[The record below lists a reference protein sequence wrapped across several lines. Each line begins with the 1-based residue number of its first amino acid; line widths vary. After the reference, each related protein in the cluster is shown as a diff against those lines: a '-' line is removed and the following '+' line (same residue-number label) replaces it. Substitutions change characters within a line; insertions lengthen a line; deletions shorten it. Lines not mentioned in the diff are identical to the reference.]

1 MPRLVRRRPLRERV
15 LAMLNPMDLLL
26 WLSEEMETRD
36 WDSQLVGTQL
46 GLGLNFSLLLARAN
60 SASTTPMFNDDLFGD
75 TGGSR
80 WLYLMVWPL
89 VWALGALSL
98 TNAVYAFY
106 RTRKY
111 RLFQASVDTQPAT
124 PSARR
129 VKVHSSPASSS
140 PLRFLA
146 DMVTPQSAES
156 RAHPNNDTDVWELA
170 VWDPLTLSM
179 RLLCFFSPGHV
190 LVYWLFLPLA
200 PLDPRPSMTV
210 FNSLVMQVVLSVQ
223 MLMLC
228 ARFTR
233 QAKDNNI
240 IQKEVMRE
248 YDAKFV
254 HPRLYPVV
262 RDVGTQVSED
272 EPAETPGSVQL
283 GTPTTL
289 LRRGFKTHGNP
300 HVDSPDSPLV
310 GGLMRPQMFTPPPA
324 SRRAE
329 ASPSSVGFRGPAV
342 RSTLPSAP
350 SPHVE
355 AGPLPG
361 GGFNFGGMFGV
372 YTHSKSPLKK
382 TISQSDL
389 ASQPLP
395 KTSREMAA
403 YEQLG
408 RGPSRSP
415 AKQSKDSRTASGQA
429 ASQPLSNTGS
439 DWDGAVSIDGHSQG
453 AGQGRRAGAPE
464 GHIAFA
470 EHCSPVSA
478 CTGVRKKLVAT
489 NDLFLV
495 AGRVHPAANERDR
508 KPSIATADVPRT
520 KAAVVPAGGVEAKQP
535 DNKIRRHITSSCRR
549 SSQGHGPDQILRWN
563 MAQDLPKGA
572 QPETARPRVAA
583 GPSSRHQ
590 AVTRKESHRVS
601 RPEPVVEKRHVQ
613 TMEERREAR
622 RQRRTLKESGD
633 YLGVQGINPAT
644 GQLDIMTP
652 TDSDG
657 SSEKQQKLNV
667 LRAALRDARQ
677 SYRDVKAQS
686 EREARRI
693 LDSEAR
699 KLRRLEKEKQKLQ
712 KLSQRVRWQ
721 RQTKQWSSAQEPE
734 LSPIVGSRRGSSA
747 QAGRLSR
754 HQHPDVMSRVAVDLG
769 RQPRDHY
776 DTPDSTRTVVR
787 TPQRQSLAT
796 PSAWELFANGITFDN
811 SEPAAESFLGSGAE
825 LGRVDTGETMMNSST
840 IIPGPRQ
847 RNNET
852 KQGQSLR
859 PAARSTLRRLMTP
872 LENLKAAKRNEAQ
885 LSAGVVQP
893 RCQQRGPAAEAE
905 RPAVVQPVGL
915 TTGQL
920 HPLSSAQLG
929 PQTMLD
935 DEWMERALK
944 DLADTGDRYT
954 KEPASTRITTT
965 TGFDQ
970 VISMS
975 IQAEGGEAARRQQ
988 SSILCNLS
996 ESRFLD
1002 DNDDSSSST
1011 TMKTTQNTSP
1021 SSTPAPSGEV
1031 TDTTSVVT
1039 EQRHSTSLKSTS
1051 SQQTMMHGDDHG
1063 SGDGRDGSHEANR
1076 QTVTHQQQPGQTT
1089 TGQQLAAASKKTTE
1103 APTRWQASDERS
1115 ALDME
1120 LCLLTA
1126 RMPGTFPAETE
1137 GGRESEDGKS
1147 WRWLK
1152 KTIARAATSLP
1163 QLYWTTVTPVID
1175 WRSDYWAR
1183 AERNEMTLLD
1193 GVALVLAMPA
1203 ALMAMVGLA

>member
-1 MPRLVRRRPLRERV
+1 
-15 LAMLNPMDLLL
+15 MLNPMDLLL
-26 WLSEEMETRD
+26 WLSEEIETRD
-36 WDSQLVGTQL
+36 WDSQLVGTQI

-60 SASTTPMFNDDLFGD
+60 SASARPMFKDDLFGD
-75 TGGSR
+75 SGGSR
-80 WLYLMVWPL
+80 WLYFMVWPL
-89 VWALGALSL
+89 AWALAALSL

-111 RLFQASVDTQPAT
+111 RLFQANVDTQPAT

-146 DMVTPQSAES
+146 DMVTPESAES
-156 RAHPNNDTDVWELA
+156 RAHPDKDRDVWELA

-228 ARFTR
+228 ARFSQ

-240 IQKEVMRE
+240 IQKEVMHE

-300 HVDSPDSPLV
+300 HVDSPGSPLV
-310 GGLMRPQMFTPPPA
+310 GGHMKPQMFTPPPA

-329 ASPSSVGFRGPAV
+329 ASSSAVGFRSPAV
-342 RSTLPSAP
+342 RNTFPSAP
-350 SPHVE
+350 SPASPHVE
-355 AGPLPG
+355 AGPVPG
-361 GGFNFGGMFGV
+361 GGYNFGGMFGV
-372 YTHSKSPLKK
+372 YTHNKSPLKK

-408 RGPSRSP
+408 RGPPRSP
-415 AKQSKDSRTASGQA
+415 AKQPDSRKALTATSW
-429 ASQPLSNTGS
+429 S
-439 DWDGAVSIDGHSQG
+439 
-453 AGQGRRAGAPE
+453 
-464 GHIAFA
+464 
-470 EHCSPVSA
+470 
-478 CTGVRKKLVAT
+478 
-489 NDLFLV
+489 
-495 AGRVHPAANERDR
+495 GRVRSIFPSHRPERGGTLR
-508 KPSIATADVPRT
+508 KQGYWEVQ
-520 KAAVVPAGGVEAKQP
+520 EAKQP
-535 DNKIRRHITSSCRR
+535 DSKIRRHITSSCRR
-549 SSQGHGPDQILRWN
+549 SSEGHDPDQILRWN
-563 MAQDLPKGA
+563 TAQDLPEG
-572 QPETARPRVAA
+572 QSETARPRVAA

-590 AVTRKESHRVS
+590 AVIRKGSHQPP
-601 RPEPVVEKRHVQ
+601 RPKPVVEKHLVQ
-613 TMEERREAR
+613 TMEEKREAR

-677 SYRDVKAQS
+677 SYRNVKAQS
-686 EREARRI
+686 ERETRRI

-734 LSPIVGSRRGSSA
+734 LSPIIGSRRGSSI
-747 QAGRLSR
+747 GRLSK
-754 HQHPDVMSRVAVDLG
+754 HHHPDVMERVPVDLLSLG
-769 RQPRDHY
+769 QQQQQQQQPREY

-811 SEPAAESFLGSGAE
+811 PEHVVESFLGNGAE
-825 LGRVDTGETMMNSST
+825 PGEVGTCGTMNSSG
-840 IIPGPRQ
+840 IPGPRQ
-847 RNNET
+847 LHDEIET
-852 KQGQSLR
+852 CKPKEDPPLR
-859 PAARSTLRRLMTP
+859 SAARSTLRKLMTP
-872 LENLKAAKRNEAQ
+872 LENLKAAKRNETQ
-885 LSAGVVQP
+885 LSADVAQP
-893 RCQQRGPAAEAE
+893 RSRECQERGPAAEAE
-905 RPAVVQPVGL
+905 VPAVEQSVGQ
-915 TTGQL
+915 TTRQL

-929 PQTMLD
+929 PQTILD

-944 DLADTGDRYT
+944 DLADTGDRFA

-970 VISMS
+970 VISTS
-975 IQAEGGEAARRQQ
+975 NQVEGGEATRYQQ
-988 SSILCNLS
+988 SKMICNLS
-996 ESRFLD
+996 ESSFLD
-1002 DNDDSSSST
+1002 DDDSSSST
-1011 TMKTTQNTSP
+1011 AMKTTQNTSP
-1021 SSTPAPSGEV
+1021 SSTPALSVEV

-1039 EQRHSTSLKSTS
+1039 EQPHSMSLKSTS
-1051 SQQTMMHGDDHG
+1051 SQQMIADNNDDHDC
-1063 SGDGRDGSHEANR
+1063 GDGRDGSHEASR
-1076 QTVTHQQQPGQTT
+1076 QMLTHQQDLIEMELGETTGKQLSAASETT
-1089 TGQQLAAASKKTTE
+1089 TTETPAQQVSN
-1103 APTRWQASDERS
+1103 ERS
-1115 ALDME
+1115 ALDTE
-1120 LCLLTA
+1120 LCLLVA
-1126 RMPGTFPAETE
+1126 QMPGAFPVETE
-1137 GGRESEDGKS
+1137 GSRESEDGKT
-1147 WRWLK
+1147 RALLK
-1152 KTIARAATSLP
+1152 MMLRGAMSLP
-1163 QLYWTTVTPVID
+1163 RLYWTTVTPVMNL
-1175 WRSDYWAR
+1175 RSDYWAR
-1183 AERNEMTLLD
+1183 VERNEMTLLD
-1193 GVALVLAMPA
+1193 GMALVLAIPA
-1203 ALMAMVGLA
+1203 TLMGMVGLV